1 MPSLV
6 PSGRRNNG
14 GDGEAGR
21 SRHRSSRR
29 DLVPA
34 TYAVAP
40 RVRRLVVPFIASRF
54 SIPEAVD
61 AIPSFREGGLEVGGD
76 VLHQP

>member
-14 GDGEAGR
+14 GDGEAG
-21 SRHRSSRR
+21 SRRRSSRR

-40 RVRRLVVPFIASRF
+40 RVRRRVVPFIASRF